1 MLETILI
8 ALIVCKIKGY
18 KIKPLFKSWTIY
30 PVIFMEMISIIMQ
43 VNLFMGNYEFIKY
56 AEILKIIYI
65 CSYLPMVFKYSQ
77 YISAIIGSI
86 SIVIGGVLNDIAIKT
101 NGGMMP
107 VFPNLSYITGYVKPD
122 SFAKANDIHMLGNA
136 DTNFKFLTDIFDL
149 GYSVLSIGDIFI
161 RFYVFIIIFNVVKCI
176 NKSLIYKTSL
186 EVRQ

>member
-1 MLETILI
+1 MLETILV

-30 PVIFMEMISIIMQ
+30 PVIFMEIITIIMQ
-43 VNLFMGNYEFIKY
+43 VNLFMGNYTFIKY
-56 AEILKIIYI
+56 GEILKILYI

-77 YISAIIGSI
+77 HISAIIGSV
-86 SIVIGGVLNDIAIKT
+86 SIMIGGLLNDIAIKI

-122 SFAKANDIHMLGNA
+122 SFDRVNDIHILGNA

-149 GYSVLSIGDIFI
+149 GYSILSIGDIFI
-161 RFYVFIIIFNVVKCI
+161 RFYVFIIIFNVIKSI
-176 NKSLIYKTSL
+176 NKSLIYKTAL
-186 EVRQ
+186 GVR